1 MDDIPPPPDEP
12 KLSDKL
18 DAAKKFHRVGEKFI
32 DEILMIIYEPFG
44 VVLISDS
51 EDRRV
56 QGEGR
61 EVVIPCTTTGAVTV
75 AVLSNGLTTSTGEMA
90 AQRGDLFG

>member
-1 MDDIPPPPDEP
+1 
-12 KLSDKL
+12 
-18 DAAKKFHRVGEKFI
+18 
-32 DEILMIIYEPFG
+32 MIISKPFG

-51 EDRRV
+51 EERR

-61 EVVIPCTTTGAVTV
+61 EGVIPCTTTGVVMA

-90 AQRGDLFG
+90 AQRGDLVG